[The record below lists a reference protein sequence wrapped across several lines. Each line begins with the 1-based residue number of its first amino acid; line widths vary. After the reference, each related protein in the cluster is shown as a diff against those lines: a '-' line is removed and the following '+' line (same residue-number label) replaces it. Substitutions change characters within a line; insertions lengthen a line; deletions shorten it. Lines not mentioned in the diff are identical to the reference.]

1 VVTFSLFCLFFSV
14 ATRDERATVFS
25 LDTFSDKTFVR
36 MTGVSV
42 VLLILSTVLG
52 PLKAL
57 LNTTSLDVQQWL
69 ICTCVALSVIVVSE
83 IRKAVRRRAAPA
95 TAQAG
100 QTVPSPAGDAAWPGA
115 GAAAGRGGLR

>member
-1 VVTFSLFCLFFSV
+1 
-14 ATRDERATVFS
+14 
-25 LDTFSDKTFVR
+25 